1 MDVMTTVALQLD
13 NDVFATL
20 RMSPD
25 EVSRDVRLAAAIR
38 WYAQGRLSQGKAAE
52 VAGISRAEFIDALS
66 ASGVSAS
73 QVTPDELRAEL
84 ARG

>member
-1 MDVMTTVALQLD
+1 MMTTVALQLD

-20 RMSPD
+20 HMSPD

-52 VAGISRAEFIDALS
+52 VAGVSRAEFIDALA

-73 QVTPDELRAEL
+73 QVTLDELRAEL

>member
-1 MDVMTTVALQLD
+1 MTTVALQLD